1 MFRSTPRERDALA
14 LAARF
19 GVDVREVGKT
29 YNDSATAVLD
39 SVTFPSNPDDMPSFL
54 AENRN
59 TLFANPTIAAAAY
72 QKYAET
78 WAASNAGKDG
88 LRQLDNAAAQ
98 GAAGQ
103 VAPADLDQR
112 ANAEAFKLLQGLM
125 NGGTQDRDKL
135 QRLNLD
141 PRAAAQSP
149 QFLYSQPG
157 GAGVNN
163 RAPGAVAFNDAKVNP
178 KGHKPS
184 NGMKLGDWL
193 VAAGPNTINDVPKSH
208 RGYRAT
214 LEDIRDAYS
223 GTVPAEGGFLVPE
236 EFRAELLKLSLE
248 DAIVRS
254 RARVIPM
261 GALKLRLPTIDSNTT
276 VGSVHG
282 GMVAYWTEESAEL
295 VESQARFGSI
305 LLEAQKLTGLSAV
318 PNELLMDAPGFE
330 AFVMSSWPEALRF
343 FEDIAYIRGSGVG
356 EPLGFLG
363 NSATVVQAA
372 VSGQGANTIKAA
384 NIFAM
389 YSRMLPSSVGR
400 SVWLVAQNAM
410 PQLFALAGADNSPL
424 FINNIANGGPVTI
437 LGRPVIFTEKV
448 NALGSQGDIALV
460 DLGMYLIGDRMTM
473 QMARSEHARFTR
485 DQTLF
490 RIISR
495 SDGRPWL
502 NTAITP
508 TYGGNDLLS
517 PFVELNA
524 TRT

>member
-19 GVDVREVGKT
+19 GVDVQEVGKI
-29 YNDSATAVLD
+29 YNDAATDVLD
-39 SVTFPSNPDDMPSFL
+39 NVTFPDNPDDMPGFL
-54 AENRN
+54 LENRN
-59 TLFANPTIAAAAY
+59 TLFRDNRIAAASY
-72 QKYAET
+72 QRYAEQ
-78 WAASNAGKDG
+78 WAKTPAGQDA
-88 LRQLDNAAAQ
+88 LRQVDNAAMRGTAEQ
-98 GAAGQ
+98 AI
-103 VAPADLDQR
+103 PADLDQR
-112 ANAEAFKLLQGLM
+112 ANAEAFKKLQALLNSADG
-125 NGGTQDRDKL
+125 NRSVL

-141 PRAAAQSP
+141 PRSGVSGRP
-149 QFLYSQPG
+149 DPG
-157 GAGVNN
+157 GAFNA
-163 RAPGAVAFNDAKVNP
+163 RAAGAIAYNDAKINP
-178 KGHKPS
+178 KGHRPN
-184 NGMKLGDWL
+184 NGMTFGDWL

-208 RGYRAT
+208 REYRAT

-236 EFRAELLKLSLE
+236 EFRAELLQLSLE
-248 DAIVRS
+248 ASIVRS

-261 GALKLRLPTIDSNTT
+261 NALKLRMPTIDSNTN

-330 AFVMSSWPEALRF
+330 AFVMSSWPEALRY
-343 FEDIAYIRGSGVG
+343 FEDLAYIRGSGVG
-356 EPLGFLG
+356 EPLGFLA
-363 NSATVVQAA
+363 NSATVVVPEFGAQA
-372 VSGQGANTIKAA
+372 VNTILAG
-384 NIFAM
+384 NIFQM

-410 PQLFALAGADNSPL
+410 PQLFALAAADNSPL
-424 FINNIANGGPVTI
+424 FINSIANGGPVTI

-448 NALGSQGDIALV
+448 NALGTQGDIALV
-460 DLGMYLIGDRMTM
+460 DLGMYLIGDRMQM

-485 DQTLF
+485 DQTMF

-495 SDGRPWL
+495 TDGRPWL

-508 TYGGNDLLS
+508 AYGGTDTLS
-517 PFVELNA
+517 PFVELI

>member
-1 MFRSTPRERDALA
+1 MHRSTPRERDLMVLA
-14 LAARF
+14 SRF
-19 GVDVREVGKT
+19 GVDVREVGRVT
-29 YNDSATAVLD
+29 NDVLEA
-39 SVTFPSNPDDMPSFL
+39 VTFPDNPADLPGFL
-54 AENRN
+54 EANAR
-59 TLFANPTIAAAAY
+59 TLFANPQVAAAGY
-72 QKYAET
+72 QKYAQT
-78 WAASNAGKDG
+78 WAKTAAGQDG

-103 VAPADLDQR
+103 VAPADLDTK
-112 ANAEAFKLLQGLM
+112 ANAEAFKILQAMM

-141 PRAAAQSP
+141 PRAGTSAHAAHASKI
-149 QFLYSQPG
+149 Y
-157 GAGVNN
+157 NR
-163 RAPGAVAFNDAKVNP
+163 RAPGAVAFNDEKVNP
-178 KGHKPS
+178 KGHRPS
-184 NGMKLGDWL
+184 NGMDLGDWL
-193 VAAGPNTINDVPKSH
+193 VAAGGATAADVPKSH
-208 RGYRAT
+208 REMRHT

-223 GTVPAEGGFLVPE
+223 GTVPADGGFLVPE
-236 EFRAELLKLSLE
+236 EFRAELLQVALE
-248 DAIVRS
+248 QSIVRS

-261 GALKLRLPTIDSNTT
+261 GALKLRMPTIDSNTN

-318 PNELLMDAPGFE
+318 PNELLMDAPGFQ
-330 AFVMSSWPEALRF
+330 AFVESSWPEALRF
-343 FEDIAYIRGSGVG
+343 FEDIAYLRGSGVG
-356 EPLGFLG
+356 EPLGLLG
-363 NSATVVQAA
+363 NSATVVVPEFGSQA
-372 VSGQGANTIKAA
+372 VNTILAG
-384 NIFAM
+384 NIFQM

-448 NALGSQGDIALV
+448 NALGTQGDIALV
-460 DLGMYLIGDRMTM
+460 DLSMYLIGDRMTM
-473 QMARSEHARFTR
+473 QLSRSEHARFTR
-485 DQTLF
+485 DQTMF

-495 SDGRPWL
+495 TDGRPWL

-508 TYGGNDLLS
+508 VYGGTDTLS
-517 PFVELNA
+517 PFVELI

>member
-1 MFRSTPRERDALA
+1 MFKSTPRERDAMA
-14 LAARF
+14 LAAKF
-19 GVDVREVGKT
+19 GVDVREVGRV
-29 YNDSATAVLD
+29 YNDATADLLD
-39 SVTFPSNPDDMPSFL
+39 KITFPDSPADMPGFL

-59 TLFANPTIAAAAY
+59 TLFANPTIAAQAY
-72 QKYAET
+72 QKYAEK
-78 WAASNAGKDG
+78 WAASNSGQDG

-98 GAAGQ
+98 GAAG
-103 VAPADLDQR
+103 AAMPAALDQR
-112 ANAEAFKLLQGLM
+112 ANAEAFKLLQNLM

-141 PRAAAQSP
+141 PRTGAADSKNFMYTA
-149 QFLYSQPG
+149 G
-157 GAGVNN
+157 GIND
-163 RAPGAVAFNDAKVNP
+163 RAPGSVAYNDVKVNP
-178 KGHKPS
+178 KGHKPGA
-184 NGMKLGDWL
+184 GMKFGDWL
-193 VAAGPNTINDVPKSH
+193 VAAGPAHINDVPKSH
-208 RGYRAT
+208 REYRAT

-223 GTVPAEGGFLVPE
+223 GTVPADGGFLVPE
-236 EFRAELLKLSLE
+236 EFRAELLALSLE
-248 DAIVRS
+248 QSIVRS

-261 GALKLRLPTIDSNTT
+261 GALKLRMPTIDSNTN
-276 VGSVHG
+276 VGSVNG
-282 GMVAYWTEESAEL
+282 GMVAYWTEESADL
-295 VESQARFGSI
+295 VESQARFGSV

-356 EPLGFLG
+356 EPLGYLA
-363 NSATVVQAA
+363 NSATVVQTA

-389 YSRMLPSSVGR
+389 YARMLPSSVGR
-400 SVWLVAQNAM
+400 AVWVVAQNAM
-410 PQLFALAGADNSPL
+410 PQLFALAAADNSPL
-424 FINNIANGGPVTI
+424 FINNIAGGGPVTI

-448 NALGSQGDIALV
+448 NALGAQGDISFV

-485 DQTLF
+485 DQTMF

-502 NTAITP
+502 NTSITP
-508 TYGGNDLLS
+508 VYGGNDTLS

-524 TRT
+524 SRT